1 MLAMLCGGQGTLS
14 PDLFRLTAGRE
25 EAAGIFAEAAALLG
39 RDPRAIACGDDPATR
54 MNRTSQILVTTAL
67 LALHACI
74 AESVPRRFAVA
85 GYSVGEMAAWSIAG
99 IWPPRETLRL
109 TEQRALAMDAAGGT
123 AGQLGYVRGLDPSI
137 VEDLAARHRCAIAIV
152 GPDRL
157 FVVGGQGDDVTAFC
171 RAAEAAGA
179 ARSAPIA
186 VHVASHTVLLAD
198 AVAPFRQALEAAP
211 TGEVKAGCILIAGGN
226 GARIYRPRDAIS
238 GLAADVARM
247 LDWSATLQALVE
259 SGADR
264 FLDLGP
270 GHALA
275 DMARSVG
282 KGIPARAGEDFHTL
296 EGLRGWMDSA

>member
-1 MLAMLCGGQGTLS
+1 MLAILCGGQGPLS
-14 PDLFRLTAGRE
+14 PDLFRLTAERE
-25 EAAGIFAEAAALLG
+25 ETAGIFAEAAALLG
-39 RDPRAIACGDDPATR
+39 RDPRDIVRGDDPAAR

-74 AESVPRRFAVA
+74 AEALPRRFAVA

-109 TEQRALAMDAAGGT
+109 TEQRARAMDAAGGT

-137 VEDLAARHRCAIAIV
+137 VEDLVARHRCAIAII

-186 VHVASHTVLLAD
+186 VHVASHTMLLAD
-198 AVAPFRQALEAAP
+198 AVAPFRRALEAAP
-211 TGEVKAGCILIAGGN
+211 TGEVKAGCILLAGG
-226 GARIYRPRDAIS
+226 GARIYRPREAIA
-238 GLAADVARM
+238 GLAADVART
-247 LDWSATLQALVE
+247 LDWSAALQALVE

-270 GHALA
+270 GHAMA

-282 KGIPARAGEDFHTL
+282 KGMPARASEDFHGL
-296 EGLRGWMDSA
+296 EGLCGWLDSS

>member
-1 MLAMLCGGQGTLS
+1 MLALLCGGQGMLP
-14 PDLFRLTAGRE
+14 PDLFRLTAERR

-39 RDPRAIACGDDPATR
+39 RDPRDILRGSDPAAR

-74 AESVPRRFAVA
+74 VEALPRRFAVA
-85 GYSVGEMAAWSIAG
+85 GYSVGEMAARSIAG

-123 AGQLGYVRGLDPSI
+123 AGLLGYVRGLDLSI
-137 VEDLAARHRCAIAIV
+137 VEEIAVRHRCAIAIV

-157 FVVGGQGDDVTAFC
+157 FVVGGRGDDVTAFC
-171 RAAEAAGA
+171 RAAEAAG

-198 AVAPFRQALEAAP
+198 AVAPFRQALESAP
-211 TGEVKAGCILIAGGN
+211 TGEIRAGCILLAGGG
-226 GARIYRPRDAIS
+226 GARIYRPRDALA
-238 GLAADVARM
+238 GLAADVART
-247 LDWSATLQALVE
+247 LDWNATLQALVE

-275 DMARSVG
+275 DMARSVF
-282 KGIPARAGEDFHTL
+282 KGMSARAGEDFHSM
-296 EGLRGWMDSA
+296 EGLCGWIDSG